1 MEVIDKLKSK
11 NIKVTEV
18 DKWGPYFRKRWEDSF
33 AGHMS
38 YDEKKA
44 IYLYDDDG
52 ACGFLFILILAIA
65 YYIYSNF
72 GGGSGNST
80 STNNFL
86 NGTSSVSGYVDKGEY
101 PVDTTVSELARAKG
115 PF

>member
-1 MEVIDKLKSK
+1 MEVTEA
-11 NIKVTEV
+11 TEV
-18 DKWGPYFRKRWEDSF
+18 K
-33 AGHMS
+33 
-38 YDEKKA
+38 
-44 IYLYDDDG
+44 YLTI
-52 ACGFLFILILAIA
+52 LILILAIA

-86 NGTSSVSGYVDKGEY
+86 NGTSSVSGYVDKG
-101 PVDTTVSELARAKG
+101 RKG

>member
-52 ACGFLFILILAIA
+52 ACGFLWHIFSYMHILVKKINVKSKPTIFFIIK
-65 YYIYSNF
+65 N
-72 GGGSGNST
+72 T
-80 STNNFL
+80 S
-86 NGTSSVSGYVDKGEY
+86 
-101 PVDTTVSELARAKG
+101 
-115 PF
+115 